1 MAIENLK
8 QDFYIDYFLAQE
20 KPQVDVQARKT
31 CLPPCHPFTI
41 NTARKR
47 NSEIQVWESFSCAK
61 LELKW
66 LSKCCCLMQIFKFQ
80 PHFYV
85 TFLKKTFG
93 QHSNFFA
100 QVQLPMVVK
109 ACFHGAK
116 TFPPHREALMKTAK
130 TFPPHREAL
139 MKSAKTF
146 PPHRE
151 ALMKSANPFWQK
163 SWKHIQ
169 VCNILR
175 G

>member
-61 LELKW
+61 LELNMADKM
-66 LSKCCCLMQIFKFQ
+66 LLLDANFQIPAPFLC
-80 PHFYV
+80 HF
-85 TFLKKTFG
+85 FKKTFG

-109 ACFHGAK
+109 ACFHG
-116 TFPPHREALMKTAK
+116 AK

-175 G
+175 GC